1 MGVRASAEPSP
12 TSVVTAAGV
21 DLGGELSDVDV
32 DSEILW
38 EVPVDTAGRPLV
50 QDTVLYAWLAGEAGV
65 IKTLRRYLVSEKGVD
80 RKSVAFMGYW
90 RHGRAEC

>member
-1 MGVRASAEPSP
+1 MGVRASAEPTP
-12 TSVVTAAGV
+12 TSAITAAGI

-38 EVPVDTAGRPLV
+38 EVPVDAAGHPLV

-80 RKSVAFMGYW
+80 RTSVAFMGYW